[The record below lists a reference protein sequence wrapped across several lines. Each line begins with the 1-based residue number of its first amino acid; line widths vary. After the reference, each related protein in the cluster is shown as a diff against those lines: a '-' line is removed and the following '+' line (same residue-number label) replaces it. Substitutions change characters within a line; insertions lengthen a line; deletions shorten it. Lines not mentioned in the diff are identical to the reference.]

1 MGSSTIW
8 QSAVLLL
15 WHTWTHGSLP
25 LTSLKPPQVWP
36 GLPMVFIASAHTH
49 ARCTRIM
56 LRGSVWHEQFTIFW
70 FSPSM
75 SAELVYTFKGLLLV
89 RARMSLFSPSNI
101 QMKGIEVRDLD
112 KLIEGLRKY
121 IETGIVMKE
130 RNWKEQ

>member
-1 MGSSTIW
+1 
-8 QSAVLLL
+8 
-15 WHTWTHGSLP
+15 
-25 LTSLKPPQVWP
+25 
-36 GLPMVFIASAHTH
+36 
-49 ARCTRIM
+49 
-56 LRGSVWHEQFTIFW
+56 
-70 FSPSM
+70 M